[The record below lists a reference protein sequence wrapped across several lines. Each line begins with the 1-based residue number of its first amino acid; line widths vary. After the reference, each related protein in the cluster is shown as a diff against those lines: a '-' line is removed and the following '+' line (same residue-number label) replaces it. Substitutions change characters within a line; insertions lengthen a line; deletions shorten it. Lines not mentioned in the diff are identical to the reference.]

1 MRTTIGNTWLL
12 QLVILFILIFAAY
25 IILTLQYSRTIKLKN
40 ETVSIIE
47 KYEGLND
54 TSLTLVNDFLK
65 NFNYETMGMCTATG
79 ESGLYGAYDLD
90 VNVLEPAEAKKDYY
104 YCVKKYKGANTT
116 HYYQVEL
123 FYEFNLP
130 VIGNT
135 GGFNVRGTTTNF
147 LSADGGEYSGV
158 IGG

>member
-1 MRTTIGNTWLL
+1 MRTALGNTWLL

-47 KYEGLND
+47 KYEGINS
-54 TSLTLVNDFLK
+54 TSLTLVNNYLK
-65 NFNYETMGMCTATG
+65 NFNYKTTGVCTTSG
-79 ESGLYGAYDLD
+79 ERGIYGATSLDLD
-90 VNVLEPAEAKKDYY
+90 ILEEAEANKEYY
-104 YCVKKYKGANTT
+104 YCLKKYKGANTT
-116 HYYQVEL
+116 HYYQVLL

-130 VIGNT
+130 VLGNT
-135 GGFNVRGTTTNF
+135 GGFNIRGTTTNF
-147 LSADGGEYSGV
+147 FTADGSRYSAV